1 MLKMHYDSKRIHM
14 RRSAGVMFAGVGDAG
29 RTDAFLPSRAVRHI
43 VMKNICELEFRA
55 VTLLSMK
62 APKKKFKRKR
72 DPGRSFWRAGA
83 EAMAT
88 GIGRA
93 RTENSTREENT
104 VSRKTRANSKEVARG
119 VLTRCVGIERK
130 RGIVD

>member
-62 APKKKFKRKR
+62 APDR